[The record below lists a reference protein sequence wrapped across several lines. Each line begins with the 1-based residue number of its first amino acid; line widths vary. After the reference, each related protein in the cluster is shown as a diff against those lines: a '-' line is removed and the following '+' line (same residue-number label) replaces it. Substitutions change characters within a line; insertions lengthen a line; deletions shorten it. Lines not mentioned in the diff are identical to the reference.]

1 MSPKAKIMFE
11 NISQQLAWNIYS
23 SYGSHTCNHFY
34 VDSFVIPSFH
44 LKQGGKDKVSKDIAE
59 YLLEC
64 VKDANLTS
72 SGKYSQTSTNG
83 HLL

>member
-1 MSPKAKIMFE
+1 MVAIHVT
-11 NISQQLAWNIYS
+11 I
-23 SYGSHTCNHFY
+23 FY

-64 VKDANLTS
+64 VKDANPTS
-72 SGKYSQTSTNG
+72 SGKYSQTSTNE
-83 HLL
+83 HLP